1 MADKQITIKGLI
13 NFDVNQAQRSLNDI
27 GKSFSKLEKTSFNKI
42 NDEFRKTKSILKD
55 IDADA
60 GKFFNKL
67 SKKEAQEQLKNIN
80 NTLKEQA
87 RILKDAVSEQ
97 EALADAILKTTN
109 AKEKELL
116 LRKQEHLYRDWEK
129 IGREHV

>member
-87 RILKDAVSEQ
+87 RILKNAVS
-97 EALADAILKTTN
+97 
-109 AKEKELL
+109 
-116 LRKQEHLYRDWEK
+116 
-129 IGREHV
+129 